1 MQASTEELQRTGTTY
16 PGMIVLEGE
25 LSAAT
30 GDDSDSPQL
39 KALVPVLN
47 RLRGAFGME
56 MVFIGQLSNG
66 RLGGAAVASDEGC
79 NPFEEAY
86 GRELLGARCGT
97 SSLFDAVAVCSH
109 DGIEAGTLVCGV
121 TAGEGYQP
129 PPDSLKSVSRLLATT
144 MRRMSAYA

>member
-1 MQASTEELQRTGTTY
+1 MQVGTEELQRPGSRF
-16 PGMIVLEGE
+16 PGMVILEGE

-39 KALVPVLN
+39 SALVPVLN

-66 RLGGAAVASDEGC
+66 KLGGAAISTNEGC

-86 GRELLGARCGT
+86 GRELLEARCGT
-97 SSLFDAVAVCSH
+97 SSLFDAVAVCSQE
-109 DGIEAGTLVCGV
+109 GIEAGTLVCGV

-144 MRRMSAYA
+144 MRRMTACA

>member
-1 MQASTEELQRTGTTY
+1 MQVGTEDLPRIGNTL
-16 PGMIVLEGE
+16 PGMMVLEGE

-66 RLGGAAVASDEGC
+66 RLGGATVSADDGC

-86 GRELLGARCGT
+86 GRELLEARCGT

-109 DGIEAGTLVCGV
+109 EGIEAGTLVCGV
-121 TAGEGYQP
+121 TAGDGYQA

-144 MRRMSAYA
+144 MRRMSACA

>member
-1 MQASTEELQRTGTTY
+1 MQTGTAELQTSSSPL

-39 KALVPVLN
+39 RALVPVLK
-47 RLRGAFGME
+47 RLRCAFGMD

-66 RLGGAAVASDEGC
+66 RIGGGASADHLC

-86 GRELLGARCGT
+86 GRELLEARCGT
-97 SSLFDAVAVCSH
+97 SQFDAVAVFSQE
-109 DGIEAGTLVCGV
+109 GIEAGTLVCGV
-121 TAGEGYQP
+121 TAGAGYQP

-144 MRRMSAYA
+144 MRRMTACA

>member
-1 MQASTEELQRTGTTY
+1 MSAITDVLQDFGNDIS
-16 PGMIVLEGE
+16 GMMVLEGE

-56 MVFIGQLSNG
+56 MVFIGQLTNG
-66 RLGGAAVASDEGC
+66 RLGGRKAPPDDDC

-97 SSLFDAVAVCSH
+97 SLFDAVMVRN
-109 DGIEAGTLVCGV
+109 DEGIEAGTLVCGATV
-121 TAGEGYQP
+121 GEGYQP
-129 PPDSLKSVSRLLATT
+129 PPDSLKSVSRLLATS
-144 MRRMSAYA
+144 MRRMTAYA